1 MTQLR
6 AARAVLGCVG
16 AVDLPTSTCL
26 QCTLPKASSQAGP
39 LSRIPWSGWGSW
51 ALAPRASRSFK
62 AARSPTTHRDGRGHY
77 LLHILDSNPGHAHD
91 FPPLQ
96 NAIGRNSS
104 RSASHRCA
112 DRDQPA
118 PASGNPN
125 DPVFCTHV
133 QEDVGYGPRNLGLP
147 STTVDT
153 LVTAAMTLAEITHL
167 ARRSVHQLSAGEM
180 KRSVLRDSSP
190 CDNANSSSVQF
201 VSRSHFEVFS
211 GLS

>member
-1 MTQLR
+1 M
-6 AARAVLGCVG
+6 AARAVLGCVR

-26 QCTLPKASSQAGP
+26 CNAHCRRHHHRLARSRVYRGRAGAHGRWRQEHP
-39 LSRIPWSGWGSW
+39 EVSKRVS
-51 ALAPRASRSFK
+51 
-62 AARSPTTHRDGRGHY
+62 RSPTTHRDGRGHY
-77 LLHILDSNPGHAHD
+77 LLHILDSNPGFHGHD

-104 RSASHRCA
+104 RSASHLCA
-112 DRDQPA
+112 DSDQPA

-125 DPVFCTHV
+125 DQVFCTHV
-133 QEDVGYGPRNLGLP
+133 QEDVGCGPRNLGLP

-167 ARRSVHQLSAGEM
+167 AERSVHQLSAGEM

-190 CDNANSSSVQF
+190 CDNADSSSVQF
-201 VSRSHFEVFS
+201 VSRSHVEVFS